1 MKQINPNTVE
11 NLIKA
16 TYTIFPDWSG
26 FLDPRFDKEE
36 IGYKK
41 NAVRLAHERLQK
53 SDLERLISE
62 GQFEEIRNRLMDIA
76 QASKLLFLSV
86 PMKGD
91 MSVVFADNLDQSEF
105 YQAFIELLY
114 GSGKSSDRLDAF
126 SDYLTAHNLP
136 NKWAF
141 PTLFLFLINPETEMF
156 VKPRTT
162 KWFFETSGISG
173 ELPSKPNGASYQ
185 LLLDACQQVW
195 EGVAEYKPRDFI
207 DVQSL
212 IWTGYYASTSVPDVS
227 HPCFDED
234 SFRILEGLQLDP
246 TQKYLDKYHVE
257 IKESVQIPFQTLMK
271 ALIGRLNPDVSK
283 LMETEKGVFARFQ
296 KNDFG
301 QGGAH
306 EWYWGAFY
314 PKGSKRINDAQLL
327 LTINKD
333 AVQFGFWIADNAHH
347 VKERFRNNWQ
357 KHKTKLLELLDPVL
371 STDIFQASPPP
382 IITPNDKV
390 SHSEHLRLSWFEW
403 LNDPNTDNLHVHQI
417 ISKDEVIRISSVE
430 LSEIIASA
438 FNALFPF
445 VLLAVS
451 EDPVPLIEQ
460 YLEIQPTGN
469 PPLPYTLDRCAYE
482 TGFNISELQ
491 TWKRAI
497 ERKKQVILY
506 GPPGTGKTFL
516 AEKLAAHLTSG
527 GDGFFELI
535 QFHPEVS
542 YEDFIQ
548 GIRPKA
554 SEHGGLDYPIVLGRF
569 LEFCKRAE
577 NCQDICVL
585 IIDEINRANLARVFG
600 ELMYLLE
607 YREKSVRLAAGG
619 EFKIP
624 NNIRIIGTMNTAD
637 RSIALVDH
645 ALRRRFAFIAL
656 YPNYNILRKFHE
668 REQTGFNVE
677 GLISVL
683 ESLNQQ
689 IGDRHYSIGP
699 SYFLRMDLVSQ
710 IEDIWRMEIEPY
722 LDEFF
727 FDQPDKVQQFLWT
740 KQAEKILR

>member
-136 NKWAF
+136 NKWTF
-141 PTLFLFLINPETEMF
+141 PTFFLFLLNPETDMY
-156 VKPRTT
+156 VKPMTT
-162 KWFFETSGISG
+162 KWFLEMAGISDT
-173 ELPSKPNGASYQ
+173 LPNIPNGESYD
-185 LLLDACQQVW
+185 LLLDACQQIKD
-195 EGVAEYKPRDFI
+195 GLSRYQPRDLI
-207 DVQSL
+207 DVQSI
-212 IWTGYYASTSVPDVS
+212 IWTGYQASKKAGHEKP
-227 HPCFDED
+227 PFDMD
-234 SFRILEGLQLDP
+234 SFALLADLHASP
-246 TQKYLDKYHVE
+246 TQKFLDEHRQELSEWVQMPFRQLLS
-257 IKESVQIPFQTLMK
+257 SVVTQLSPLVAK
-271 ALIGRLNPDVSK
+271 SL
-283 LMETEKGVFARFQ
+283 ETKKGVFARFQ

-301 QGGAH
+301 QGGAYDY
-306 EWYWGAFY
+306 YWGAFY
-314 PKGSKRINDAQLL
+314 PKGSKRTNDAQLWVAIDKNG
-327 LTINKD
+327 LT
-333 AVQFGFWIADNAHH
+333 FGFSIADFAID
-347 VKERFRNNWQ
+347 VKKRFCAKWLIYRNQVLDLMSQ
-357 KHKTKLLELLDPVL
+357 KAFGEKFEVDPSLEVL
-371 STDIFQASPPP
+371 SDDQKTPKHSKISDLAHWLDSPCTDNIA
-382 IITPNDKV
+382 IKIKIDKV
-390 SHSEHLRLSWFEW
+390 
-403 LNDPNTDNLHVHQI
+403 D
-417 ISKDEVIRISSVE
+417 VINASLEE
-430 LSEIIASA
+430 LSQRIGAC
-438 FNALFPF
+438 FNFLFPF
-445 VLLAVS
+445 VLLVVS
-451 EDPVPLIEQ
+451 EDPIPQIQ
-460 YLEIQPTGN
+460 TYLEIH
-469 PPLPYTLDRCAYE
+469 PPVPSEINYTLEQCAVD
-482 TGFNISELQ
+482 TGIQLVDLMM
-491 TWKRAI
+491 WKRAI
-497 ERKKQVILY
+497 QRKKQVILY

-554 SEHGGLDYPIVLGRF
+554 LEHGGLDYPIVPGRF

-577 NCQDICVL
+577 TCHDTCVL

-656 YPNYNILRKFHE
+656 YPNYDILRKFHE
-668 REQTGFNVE
+668 RELTGFNVE

-699 SYFLRMDLVSQ
+699 SYFLRTDLASQ
-710 IEDIWRMEIEPY
+710 IEDIWRMEIESY